1 MSAES
6 FLTMVADSFS
16 SDRSAAGVIDLS
28 LFPGRRRLKK
38 RLAKKVLRAA
48 PETYPISWLNAAYK
62 TIRRPTNRANWRAW
76 QEMTDEEKQ
85 ARKVEL
91 LFRMSSVSMAG
102 LYLMTKRVAGA
113 YLTKRGKR
121 RGRR

>member
-6 FLTMVADSFS
+6 FLATVADSLS

-48 PETYPISWLNAAYK
+48 PEAYPINWLNAAYK
-62 TIRRPTNRANWRAW
+62 TVRRPANRANWRAW
-76 QEMTDEEKQ
+76 QAMTDEQKR
-85 ARKVEL
+85 ARKMEFF
-91 LFRMSSVSMAG
+91 FRMSTVSMAG
-102 LYLMTKRVAGA
+102 LYLMTKQVAGA